1 MSTKKIAIVTG
12 ANRGLGREVAH
23 GLARQGMKVV
33 VTGRNL
39 DALAPVVAS
48 IVGEGHEAEA
58 AELDVSSDESVDA
71 FAKDCLAQLPRVDVL
86 VNNAGAIFELTNDR
100 GQSAAASPLVVP
112 PEIVAKAF
120 NTNTL
125 GAYRLLRHVLPI
137 MNAQR
142 HGRVV
147 NVSSG
152 MGALGDM
159 DGGWPAYGISK
170 TALHAVTRVFHAEAG
185 AGVKVN
191 AVCPG
196 WVRTD
201 MGGAAA
207 TRSVEEGAA
216 SILTAATLPDSGP
229 SGVFLRDG
237 EVIDW

>member
-1 MSTKKIAIVTG
+1 MSPKIAIVTG

-23 GLARQGMKVV
+23 GLARRGMTVV
-33 VTGRNL
+33 VTGRRL
-39 DALAPVVAS
+39 EPLAAVVES
-48 IVGEGHEAEA
+48 IEGEGHRAEA
-58 AELDVSSDESVDA
+58 AVLDVSSDESVDA
-71 FAKDCLAQLPRVDVL
+71 FAAGHLARLSRVDVL
-86 VNNAGAIFELTNDR
+86 VNNAGAIFEATNDR
-100 GQSAAASPLVVP
+100 GQSSAASPLVVP
-112 PEIVAKAF
+112 TEIVAKAL

-137 MNAQR
+137 MNAQG

-159 DGGWPAYGISK
+159 DGGWPAYRISK
-170 TALHAVTRVFHAEAG
+170 TALHAVTRVFYAEAA

-207 TRSVEEGAA
+207 TRSVPEGAA
-216 SILTAATLPDSGP
+216 SILIAATLPDDGP

-237 EVIDW
+237 ETIDW